1 MTGPVEASAGDLVFL
16 VDPSVH
22 PKNMHS
28 VRSFLN
34 TMVHGFRVSREV
46 VHVGLAWY
54 GYRPQSEFLLSPYA
68 RKD

>member
-1 MTGPVEASAGDLVFL
+1 MFL

-34 TMVHGFRVSREV
+34 TMVHSFGVSREV